1 MSIESVRSMLE
12 CKYNL
17 ENIFI
22 SDDENEILKNLGKY
36 KFYIYYSNDAGYNLI
51 NKNIY
56 IVKNDEDLISVL
68 EYYFNH
74 ENLFKK

>member
-17 ENIFI
+17 EDIFI

-36 KFYIYYSNDAGYNLI
+36 KFYIYYSNDTGYNLI